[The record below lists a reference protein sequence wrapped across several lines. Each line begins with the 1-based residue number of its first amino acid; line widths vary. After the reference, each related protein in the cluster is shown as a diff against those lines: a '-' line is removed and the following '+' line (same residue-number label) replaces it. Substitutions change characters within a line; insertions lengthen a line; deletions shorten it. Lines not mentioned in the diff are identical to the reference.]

1 MAASPPVEVTAVEPS
16 QTRMIV
22 VLGLL
27 VALGPLTIDMYL
39 PALPRI
45 ADELGLTSSVAQL
58 TLTGTL
64 AGLAL
69 GQLVVGPLSDSLGRR
84 RPLVAGILLHMV
96 ASVLGCSGTRYR
108 DARPG
113 PGVTGDR
120 RSGCLGGGHGRGR

>member
-1 MAASPPVEVTAVEPS
+1 
-16 QTRMIV
+16 MIV

-45 ADELGLTSSVAQL
+45 ADELSVSSSVVQL

-69 GQLVVGPLSDSLGRR
+69 GQLIIGPLSDSLGPPQATDGGHRAAHAGVGVLPVRAEHRDAGGGPRLAGGRSGSRDGGRHRDRR
-84 RPLVAGILLHMV
+84 RPVRGV
-96 ASVLGCSGTRYR
+96 GC
-108 DARPG
+108 
-113 PGVTGDR
+113 GD
-120 RSGCLGGGHGRGR
+120 GACPD